1 MRPAAAT
8 LTPHELDIMKLVWER
23 KEATVRDVYEA
34 LRARRRIAY
43 TSVLTMMNVLERKGH
58 LKKRA
63 EGRSFVYQAARP
75 RGQVL
80 RAMVREFV
88 ERVFGGATEPLL
100 VHLLEDRKL
109 TRRDLEAL
117 TRRIREGPK

>member
-1 MRPAAAT
+1 MRPPAPT
-8 LTPHELDIMKLVWER
+8 LTPHELDIMKLVWDR

-63 EGRSFVYQAARP
+63 DGRTFVYQAARP
-75 RGQVL
+75 RVQVL

-109 TRRDLEAL
+109 TRRELEAL
-117 TRRIREGPK
+117 ARRVREGPK